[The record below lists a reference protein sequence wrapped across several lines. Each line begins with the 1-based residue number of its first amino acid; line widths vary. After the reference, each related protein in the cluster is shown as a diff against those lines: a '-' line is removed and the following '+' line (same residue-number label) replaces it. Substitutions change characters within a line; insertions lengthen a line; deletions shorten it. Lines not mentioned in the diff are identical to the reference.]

1 MELKDNG
8 VIKLDKGTQKIKC
21 YKFFEKELGR
31 TLMLHQDVDNKNHI
45 SISDEKTGIRLTGLS
60 ISINKIKMEQ
70 VNEELDRWKKHFTL
84 PCIKE
89 EFTKYE
95 EL

>member
-8 VIKLDKGTQKIKC
+8 VIKLDKGKQKIKC
-21 YKFFEKELGR
+21 YKFFEKDLNR
-31 TLMLHQDVDNKNHI
+31 NLMLHVDVDNKNHI
-45 SISDEKTGIRLTGLS
+45 SISDERTGIRLTGLN

-84 PCIKE
+84 PSIRE
-89 EFTKYE
+89 EFLKYE
-95 EL
+95 DI